1 MCKGYLNL
9 VIPPH
14 PQWGFRLVSSP
25 QFIPESICDVP
36 DSSLHL
42 PQPPGSFSLDGFE
55 TNPRGSI
62 PFLMLRY
69 VTEQCCPSQLTLVLC
84 SLCPLKLPA
93 LGDDVRGAFTPPS
106 GCSESGWSHTLYIF
120 PVPASSHDLGRG
132 GGVSVCPS
140 SIHQRLGAR
149 NFLSLC
155 HDCNEDSQGDT
166 EVES

>member
-14 PQWGFRLVSSP
+14 PQWGLRLFSSP

-69 VTEQCCPSQLTLVLC
+69 VTEQCCPSSAHVSALLLVSFKAA
-84 SLCPLKLPA
+84 SL
-93 LGDDVRGAFTPPS
+93 
-106 GCSESGWSHTLYIF
+106 
-120 PVPASSHDLGRG
+120 G
-132 GGVSVCPS
+132 G
-140 SIHQRLGAR
+140 
-149 NFLSLC
+149 
-155 HDCNEDSQGDT
+155 
-166 EVES
+166 